1 MTKTH
6 NQLLAEFFKARP
18 GQWIDGKAL
27 ERVAGGYAWRT
38 RVSNLRRQPFG
49 MVIENRIRRIES
61 QVEGLTGP
69 AARRVFRVSEYRY
82 VPPAE
87 NFSVRFLHVEAE
99 GPESV
104 GAALEMLSAIGQ
116 GRLFDGN

>member
-18 GQWIDGKAL
+18 GQWVDGKAL

-38 RVSNLRRQPFG
+38 RVSNLRKAPFG

-61 QVEGLTGP
+61 QVEGLTGA

-87 NFSVRFLHVEAE
+87 VLSVRFIHLEAE
-99 GPESV
+99 GPAAVS
-104 GAALEMLSAIGQ
+104 AALEVLSAIGQ
-116 GRLFDGN
+116 GRLFDGQ